1 MVTYDANKAR
11 EEAKAVAREIAKNEE
26 ALYNEFKARQAFESL
41 DKAIDRMKGSS
52 SVAKPE

>member
-1 MVTYDANKAR
+1 MDPSILNQKQKQNIKLHFDMHHGFGV
-11 EEAKAVAREIAKNEE
+11 
-26 ALYNEFKARQAFESL
+26 L